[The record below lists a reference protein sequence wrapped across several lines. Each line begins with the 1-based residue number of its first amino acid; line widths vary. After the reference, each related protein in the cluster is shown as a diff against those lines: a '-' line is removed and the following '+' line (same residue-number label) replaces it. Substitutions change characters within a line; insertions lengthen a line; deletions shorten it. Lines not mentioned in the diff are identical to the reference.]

1 MTHHSISK
9 RAAPSRGHLLTALG
23 LLWLAGGALRVTV
36 LAVTPLLPRMHADLG
51 LSETEIGVL
60 AGLPALLFAA
70 AAVPGSLIIARLG
83 ARSVLIAGLVVN
95 ALAAAARGAA
105 SDVATLF
112 AATVAMALGIA
123 IMQPALPT
131 LVRAWL
137 PERIGLGTAVYTNG
151 LLVGEILAVS
161 LTLPL
166 VLPLAGGSWRLAVAL
181 WSVPVLVI
189 ALMIALFGPRRSATQ
204 VAQAG
209 KRLWWPNW
217 RDPRIWQLGL
227 LFGSVNSLYFSTNA
241 FLPEYL
247 DHAGTPELI
256 GSTLTAFN
264 FGQLPASFLM
274 LGLAGRLM
282 GRPLAYAL
290 AGLVC
295 LASLCGLLLMSGVW
309 VVLWA
314 GVLGFAE
321 ANAFILILAL
331 PALLSGPDDAHRTAA
346 GMFTIS
352 YSCALAIPIIGGLAW
367 DHSGIALVAFAPI
380 ALCAVGIGALP
391 FAIDFRRRG

>member
-1 MTHHSISK
+1 
-9 RAAPSRGHLLTALG
+9 LLTALG

-83 ARSVLIAGLVVN
+83 ASSVLIAGLVVN

-137 PERIGLGTAVYTNG
+137 SERIGLGTAVYTNG